1 MDIRRSVLAA
11 LDTTTGVLDRPKF
24 AALALSGGDFALADL
39 DLDSLS
45 AYEVI
50 MALEDEY
57 AVNIAPAAVLSSH
70 MLSDLIDAVTRA
82 VTCPT

>member
-50 MALEDEY
+50 MATF
-57 AVNIAPAAVLSSH
+57 NKAAGRHGTAGHL
-70 MLSDLIDAVTRA
+70 LR
-82 VTCPT
+82 